1 MNMEQIIQAKVDKIN
16 ADFEG
21 KVAAIEANAAKLKS
35 EAEVIKAS
43 DLGEVELLKSALGV
57 FAKENQDVGYQQA
70 LDDQQ
75 IPASDKI
82 YTEADL
88 QAELAA
94 KEAQVKADFLP
105 MIDELNAKLNELQL
119 KYQELEASIPAQV
132 DQAIESF
139 KAMALEA
146 AVKLKDVQDQSEF
159 QLLNL
164 FKPKG

>member
-16 ADFEG
+16 ADFNG
-21 KVAAIEANAAKLKS
+21 KVAAIEANAAQLKS
-35 EAEVIKAS
+35 EAELIKAS
-43 DLGEVELLKSALGV
+43 DLSEVELLKSALGV

-146 AVKLKDVQDQSEF
+146 TVKLKDVQDQSEF